1 MLCWPRARLLSRR
14 FLMKKLTFPLLLVL
28 AAALLAGCGSG
39 SGASLKSDDV
49 ATVGKVHISKAAF
62 AALLVQA
69 KKSYASQTPPKAFP
83 KPGTAD
89 YETIKGQAIAL
100 LVQQAEREQKAA
112 SLGVTVSDA
121 DVEKRLNQIKKQY
134 FGGSETKYQAQL
146 KKQSLT
152 DAAVREDVR
161 QQLISEALFAKVTK
175 NTKVSDSAVHAYYLA
190 HQDQYSTVQSRA
202 VKYILVKSPTLA
214 NTLYTQLKAGN
225 AGTWCTLAKKYSQ
238 DPSSKA
244 TCGKAT
250 FTKGQTVAEF
260 DQALFSGATNVVHA
274 PVHNA
279 QYGWFVLEP
288 TSNVKPK
295 STTPETKVASSI
307 KQQLLTSDKN
317 QTMTDWIAAL
327 TKSFCSGSK
336 IKYQVGFVPSPD
348 PCASTTTNAT
358 TT

>member
-14 FLMKKLTFPLLLVL
+14 FLMKKITFPLLLVL
-28 AAALLAGCGSG
+28 VAALLAGCGG
-39 SGASLKSDDV
+39 GGASSLKSDDV

-69 KKSYASQTPPKAFP
+69 KKSYSSQTPPKAFP

-112 SLGVTVSDA
+112 SLGVKISNS
-121 DVEKRLNQIKKQY
+121 DVEKRLTQIKKQY

-152 DAAVREDVR
+152 DAEVREDVR
-161 QQLISEALFAKVTK
+161 QQLISEALFTKVTK

-190 HQDQYSTVQSRA
+190 HQAQYSKVESRA
-202 VKYILVKSPTLA
+202 VRYILVKSPTLA
-214 NTLYTQLKAGN
+214 NSLYTQLKSGN
-225 AGTWCTLAKKYSQ
+225 AGTWCALAKKYSQ

-260 DQALFSGATNVVHA
+260 DKALFSGATNVVHA

-288 TSNVKPK
+288 TSSVKPK
-295 STTPETKVASSI
+295 TSTPEKKVAPSI
-307 KQQLLTSDKN
+307 RQQLLTSDKN
-317 QTMTDWIAAL
+317 QAMTDWIAAL